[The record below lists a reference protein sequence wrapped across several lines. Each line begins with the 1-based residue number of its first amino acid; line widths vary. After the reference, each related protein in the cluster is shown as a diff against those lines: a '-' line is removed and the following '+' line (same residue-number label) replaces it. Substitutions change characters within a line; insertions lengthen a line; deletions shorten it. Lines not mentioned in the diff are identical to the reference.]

1 MNILLALGLVYV
13 PPAIKKAR
21 LRELFEATA
30 DAFQCQ
36 PPPYDGLSYRQSLE
50 EYARFTR
57 DKAEEAIKLGKEM
70 EVKPRLYQNA
80 SIMARNIK
88 KSLHINVPADVMQAG
103 EVIYRILN
111 IDFKG
116 SIDGSI
122 IIRRCFFSSYYSGDV
137 CRVISSLD
145 EGLMEELSGGSFRF
159 SQRITEG
166 EECCRA
172 RLISKE
178 GQD

>member
-1 MNILLALGLVYV
+1 MNMLLALALVYV
-13 PPAIKKAR
+13 PPTIKKAR
-21 LRELFEATA
+21 LLELFEATA

-36 PPPYDGLSYRQSLE
+36 PPSYDGLSFRQNLE
-50 EYARFTR
+50 QYAIFTR
-57 DKAEEAIKLGKEM
+57 DKAEEAIRLGKEM

-80 SIMARNIK
+80 SSIARNIK
-88 KSLHINVPADVMQAG
+88 KSLRINSPADVMQAG
-103 EVIYRILN
+103 RVIYRILN
-111 IDFKG
+111 IDFRG
-116 SIDGSI
+116 NSDGRI

-145 EGLMEELSGGSFRF
+145 EGLMEELSGGTFRF

-166 EECCRA
+166 AECCRA
-172 RLISKE
+172 RLSFRE